1 MYVKASLWM
10 FDLSFFATLEQRVV
24 LLAVLGI
31 NTLRS
36 EASTHFSDSES
47 CLGCSN
53 IVAQTKQARL
63 VPMNISKKSLH
74 LSGMH
79 V

>member
-1 MYVKASLWM
+1 MNVKASLWM
-10 FDLSFFATLEQRVV
+10 VDLSFFTTLEQRVV

-31 NTLRS
+31 TNTD
-36 EASTHFSDSES
+36 FGDSES
-47 CLGCSN
+47 RLGSSS

-74 LSGMH
+74 LSGVH
-79 V
+79 A